1 MEKIEL
7 NNDESI
13 NTTCNLNGD
22 PKIGWLRNKNGLLL
36 KTYRWTVK
44 NAIGNILLIHGF
56 EAHTR
61 ANFMRKKLKMPNNN
75 KGLVVGNNNYY
86 IYKDSW
92 IEKFNQTGYSVFGID
107 LQGHGGSQP
116 LGKLRGTFN
125 CFDDIVDDVIQYMNQ
140 IHDET
145 SNDSQKDDESHN
157 IVTTKKKKLPMY
169 IIGYSMGANIAL
181 RILQLL
187 KKEKE
192 DRIKPRSSNNYKNSS
207 TMLNNST
214 NINEIDNDMNNSN
227 NYGSDNSRAN
237 ISATTNSI
245 SNGNHE
251 GHYNYLDKFN
261 IKGCVSI
268 SGMVRVKS
276 ILDSENKSF
285 WQYFLPIFIFMS
297 YVLPHIE
304 ISSESRY
311 KKSGFFGNICKHY
324 IFPNI
329 SGTKFKW
336 RSECVKATIKLDCD
350 VNYIPKDIPLLF
362 VHSKDDSICSYVG
375 MILFYN
381 KLNVNDKELH
391 TVDGM
396 NHGTTIKPGNED
408 ILKKIIDWICNLRKN
423 GEDKIENG

>member
-1 MEKIEL
+1 MDKIEL
-7 NNDESI
+7 NNDELI
-13 NTTCNLNGD
+13 NTTCNLDGD

-36 KTYRWTVK
+36 KTYGWLVK
-44 NAIGNILLIHGF
+44 NAIGNILLLHGF
-56 EAHTR
+56 GTHIR
-61 ANFMRKKLKMPNNN
+61 SDFMRKKLKMPNKN
-75 KGLVVGNNNYY
+75 GDVVVDNNNYY

-92 IEKFNQTGYSVFGID
+92 IEKFNQNGYSVYGLD
-107 LQGHGGSQP
+107 LQGHGGSQS

-125 CFDDIVDDVIQYMNQ
+125 CFDDLVDDVIQYMNQ
-140 IHDET
+140 IYDET
-145 SNDSQKDDESHN
+145 SSDNQKDDESNN
-157 IVTTKKKKLPMY
+157 IVTIKKKRIPMY

-192 DRIKPRSSNNYKNSS
+192 DRIKACSSNNYKNSN

-214 NINEIDNDMNNSN
+214 NINEIDNDMNNYN

-245 SNGNHE
+245 ANGNHE
-251 GHYNYLDKFN
+251 GRYNYLDKFN

-268 SGMVRVKS
+268 SGMMRFKT
-276 ILDSENKSF
+276 IWNAGNNSF
-285 WQYFLPIFIFMS
+285 KYCYLPILSFLS
-297 YVLPHIE
+297 YVLPHIQ
-304 ISSESRY
+304 ISSEPCY
-311 KKSGFFGNICKHY
+311 KKSGYFSNICKHY

-329 SGTKFKW
+329 NGIKYKW
-336 RSECVKATIKLDCD
+336 IYECVKATITLDCD
-350 VNYIPKDIPLLF
+350 VNYIPKDISLLF
-362 VHSKDDSICSYVG
+362 VHSKDDSMCSYIG
-375 MILFYN
+375 MISFYN

-396 NHGTTIKPGNED
+396 NHSTTKKPGNED

-423 GEDKIENG
+423 GEDEI